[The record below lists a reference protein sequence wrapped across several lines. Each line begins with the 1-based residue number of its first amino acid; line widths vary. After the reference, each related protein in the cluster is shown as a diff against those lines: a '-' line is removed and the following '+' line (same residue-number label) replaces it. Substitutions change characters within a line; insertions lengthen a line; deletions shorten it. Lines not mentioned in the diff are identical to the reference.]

1 MAALLISQL
10 SSATGVPATTLRFY
24 ESEGLLPADRAPNG
38 YRIYDER
45 AQQRL
50 AFITAAKSLNLTLPQ
65 IKTILRVWENDSCAA
80 VKSGLRPALREHIAR
95 AEESIA
101 QLTVLRDALTGAL
114 DRLDDTPDA
123 STPCNPQC
131 SWLASTITTPGHV
144 S

>member
-24 ESEGLLPADRAPNG
+24 ESEGLLPAGRASNG
-38 YRIYDER
+38 YRIYDEL

-65 IKTILRVWENDSCAA
+65 IKTMLQVWENDSCAA

-101 QLTVLRDALTGAL
+101 QLSVLRDALTGAL

-123 STPCNPQC
+123 ATPCDPQC
-131 SWLASTITTPGHV
+131 SWLASTMTAPA
-144 S
+144 SAS